1 MWNYLRRKVANNPTV
16 KKMSP
21 AQKKRVGGRIILTG
35 TLLLIVPLTGM
46 LLSYS
51 SVWMHV
57 SFQIIWGTAMI
68 IGAYSALFDH
78 GLASKFDHILAPKFD
93 QDFVSVRST
102 GMS

>member
-1 MWNYLRRKVANNPTV
+1 MWTTILEVIQASVVKREVGMWNYLRRKVANNPTV

-35 TLLLIVPLTGM
+35 TLLLIVPLTSM

-57 SFQIIWGTAMI
+57 SFQIIWGTTMI
-68 IGAYSALFDH
+68 IGSLIAFESDE
-78 GLASKFDHILAPKFD
+78 K
-93 QDFVSVRST
+93 RSGT
-102 GMS
+102 R